1 MEIVRFEKVMAA
13 GVARCY
19 SEVVAPAPYC
29 APVGG
34 EWFADLKRLARQPLA
49 EDEILVARD
58 GGEGVAG
65 FAHVGVAAPAT
76 EEWHVK
82 GEPGVI
88 RFLAYRPGQRPIG
101 KALLEEAEE
110 WLQQRECSDV
120 IAGHCNFMYPFYH
133 LPFGHVSELMGHV
146 PPLFGMAGYSVEE
159 SEVFFAWEDFEVPEA
174 PKPEMDVEVV
184 VEWRD
189 QVESFGEGVA
199 VLPKRGGK
207 NVGECKI
214 VRLGSDERRPALR
227 DWCFCTS
234 LDVEESLQGRGLGKH
249 LLARGLGEMRKA
261 GPRHAMISTDW
272 NNHRAYLF
280 YTNFGYRF
288 LDRTFSFRKKLGGA
302 RRGAGQTTTD

>member
-1 MEIVRFEKVMAA
+1 MEIVRFEKAMAA

-19 SEVVAPAPYC
+19 NEVVAPAPYC
-29 APVGG
+29 TPVGG

-49 EDEILVARD
+49 EEEILVARE

-65 FAHVGVAAPAT
+65 FAHVGVAGPAAA
-76 EEWHVK
+76 EWHVK

-101 KALLEEAEE
+101 KALLERSEE
-110 WLQQRECSDV
+110 WLRERDRAEAM
-120 IAGHCNFMYPFYH
+120 AGHCNFMYPFYH

-159 SEVFFAWEDFEVPEA
+159 SELFFAWEDFEAPVV
-174 PKPEMDVEVV
+174 PKPDVDVEIVT
-184 VEWRD
+184 EWRE
-189 QVESFGEGVA
+189 QVESFGEGMV

-207 NVGECKI
+207 DVGECKI
-214 VRLGSDERRPALR
+214 VRLGSDEWRPALR

-249 LLARGLGEMRKA
+249 LLALGLREARDRGL
-261 GPRHAMISTDW
+261 RHAMISTDW

-288 LDRTFSFRKKLGGA
+288 LDRTFSFRKELSGA
-302 RRGAGQTTTD
+302 RGGAGQTTID